1 MATDKSQ
8 LDALC
13 NKTYKEQAIWW
24 LNAFWDTHGKE
35 NAEKIWEYVN
45 MLNQVDLDNHENG
58 HGVDELRAHVFLEK
72 FDETLTVR
80 EMRAKLR
87 QTGAIGEAERPQLV
101 PLIHYLLFRF
111 DENWHTLVNA
121 PQGSKEVC

>member
-1 MATDKSQ
+1 MK
-8 LDALC
+8 
-13 NKTYKEQAIWW
+13 
-24 LNAFWDTHGKE
+24 
-35 NAEKIWEYVN
+35 
-45 MLNQVDLDNHENG
+45 
-58 HGVDELRAHVFLEK
+58 
-72 FDETLTVR
+72 TLTVR